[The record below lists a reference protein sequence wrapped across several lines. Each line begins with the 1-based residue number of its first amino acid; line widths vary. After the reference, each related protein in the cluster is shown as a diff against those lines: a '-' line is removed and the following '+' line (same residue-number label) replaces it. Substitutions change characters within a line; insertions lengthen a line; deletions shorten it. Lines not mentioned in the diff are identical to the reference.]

1 MRVHFWQPSGSTGT
15 AIFDYF
21 WGTELYPRFGHAIWP
36 IGWDIKQFTNCRW
49 GMMFWAIGTMS
60 FAAKQYE
67 IEGKIH
73 DSMFISVLVQFCYVL
88 KFFIWETGY
97 FNTMD
102 IQHDRAGFYICWGC
116 LVWVPSLYTI
126 HSLFLVNHPVNLGA
140 YTAAILGGLGIM
152 GVYVNWEADQQKIDF
167 RESKGAK
174 LIYGK
179 TPVKIVASYTTEK
192 GEIKSSLLLAS
203 GWWGV
208 SRHFH
213 YLPEL
218 LAAFAWSVPCLWTGN
233 VLGFSYFIFLF
244 FLLADRCVKMA
255 PRQRFDPLFVSISA
269 PFHPPYRFFPGD
281 WLAHLLEASSLAI
294 PLVILRVM
302 GGQDHIILRCSSQ
315 PLDSA
320 ILAHHHDSQLDSPP
334 STNTRAGLCAMRSGV

>member
-1 MRVHFWQPSGSTGT
+1 MLLLLLIPHTRVYFRHRSGSTGT
-15 AIFDYF
+15 AIFDFF

-67 IEGKIH
+67 VEGKIH

-255 PRQRFDPLFVSISA
+255 PRQRFDPLFVCISA
-269 PFHPPYRFFPGD
+269 PFHPPYLFFPGG
-281 WLAHLLEASSLAI
+281 WLAHLLEAKLIPSRSS
-294 PLVILRVM
+294 
-302 GGQDHIILRCSSQ
+302 
-315 PLDSA
+315 
-320 ILAHHHDSQLDSPP
+320 
-334 STNTRAGLCAMRSGV
+334 